1 MTELP
6 DNKNLEAEEILQG
19 FLYSYRQL
27 DVNALK
33 VFEASANLYAL
44 VELLIAKGVIGIE
57 ELDQR
62 RRGVENRLTKSFQE
76 AEIGVA
82 IQTPEI
88 DKYAL
93 AEEPKVNCSER
104 YHACKSVCCKLVFSL
119 AWQDIQEGIR
129 WNVGRPFIC
138 AKGADGYC
146 VYLNRDNHRCRIY
159 DIRPAACRAFDCSG
173 DGRIWLDFEKMV
185 INPEL
190 FQRGNLLAP
199 AQQKEKRQIGPL
211 AERSDSDQAGGKPAS
226 SEPSTT

>member
-1 MTELP
+1 MTERP
-6 DNKNLEAEEILQG
+6 DTEHLDVGEILQG

-44 VELLIAKGVIGIE
+44 LELLIAKGVIGIE

-62 RRGVENRLTKSFQE
+62 RRGVEARLTKSFQE

-93 AEEPKVNCSER
+93 PEEPKVNCWER
-104 YHACKSVCCKLVFSL
+104 HSVCKSVCCKLVFSL

-146 VYLNRDNHRCRIY
+146 VYLDRENHKCRIY
-159 DIRPAACRAFDCSG
+159 DIRPAACRAFDCS
-173 DGRIWLDFEKMV
+173 DDSRIWADFEKMI

-190 FQRGNLLAP
+190 LQGDGLLSPTQPMA
-199 AQQKEKRQIGPL
+199 KRQIGPL
-211 AERSDSDQAGGKPAS
+211 AERSDSDQAAGKPGS
-226 SEPSTT
+226 SGQSAI